1 MRAKIDRIELS
12 IAVMVKKGER
22 NNQEREIAVID
33 QYLPRTAKHTYT
45 KYTHAPSM
53 AVTTGYLQSDRQTQ
67 WQDLQVSRLNMR
79 LNKGK

>member
-22 NNQEREIAVID
+22 NNQERVIAVID
-33 QYLPRTAKHTYT
+33 QYLPRAVKHTFT
-45 KYTHAPSM
+45 KYTHAPM
-53 AVTTGYLQSDRQTQ
+53 AVTTGYLQSYRQTQ

-79 LNKGK
+79 LNKRK